1 MKYMIKEVYDKI
13 KKGGNMVLKPLM
25 SYRRFLLGMLFLLVL
40 IMTGC
45 SHSEQKG
52 TPVDISYLN
61 KKETK
66 LVAETHYLE
75 STNTKDMIVEVL
87 TLLCSVPDNKELKAT
102 LTSGINIITYSY
114 DGEQVI
120 VSLGEKYKELSGTT
134 EVLTRAALVRSLTN
148 IPDVNYVMLT
158 VNGESLT
165 DLSGNAI
172 GAMTADMFVNN
183 AGTQVEKVESKV
195 TLRLYFANETGD
207 GLMAVNRELTHNADL
222 SNVPMEKLVVEQLI
236 SGPASDET
244 FPTISPDTKLVNI
257 TVKDGVCYLTFDS
270 AMLTAVNNVT
280 TDVTIYS
287 IVNSLVELSNI
298 NKVQISIDGNKD
310 GKFRDKYE
318 ASTIFERNLSLVN

>member
-1 MKYMIKEVYDKI
+1 MNFGSVGRRHMVFPVLVIACLMMILTD
-13 KKGGNMVLKPLM
+13 
-25 SYRRFLLGMLFLLVL
+25 
-40 IMTGC
+40 GC
-45 SHSEQKG
+45 SKTEEKG

-61 KKETK
+61 KNETK
-66 LVAETHYLE
+66 LVTETHYFE
-75 STNTKDMIVEVL
+75 SEDTKERIVEVL

-102 LTSGINIITYSY
+102 LTTGINIITYSY

-120 VSLGEKYKELSGTT
+120 VSLGEKYRELPKTT

-148 IPDVNYVMLT
+148 IPGVRYVMIT

-172 GAMTADMFVNN
+172 GIMTADMFVDN
-183 AGTQVEKVESKV
+183 AGTQVETVESKV
-195 TLRLYFANETGD
+195 NLRLYFANESGD
-207 GLMAVNRELTHNADL
+207 GLITVNRELTHNADV

-236 SGPASDET
+236 RGPANDKSY
-244 FPTISPDTKLVNI
+244 PTISPGTKLINS

-270 AMLTAVNNVT
+270 TLITAVNNVT

-298 NKVQISIDGNKD
+298 NKVQIAIEGNKD

-318 ASTIFERNLSLVN
+318 LSTVFERNLSLVEQ

>member
-1 MKYMIKEVYDKI
+1 M
-13 KKGGNMVLKPLM
+13 NQKPLK
-25 SYRRFLLGMLFLLVL
+25 RCHKVLFLLGLMQLLAVL
-40 IMTGC
+40 LAGC
-45 SHSEQKG
+45 SSEEPQG
-52 TPVDISYLN
+52 TPIDISYLN

-66 LVAETHYLE
+66 LVTETHYLT
-75 STNTKDMIVEVL
+75 STDTKDMIVEVL

-102 LTSGINIITYSY
+102 LTSGINVITYSY

-120 VSLGEKYKELSGTT
+120 VSLGEKYRELSRTT

-148 IPDVNYVMLT
+148 IPEVNYVMLT

-165 DLSGNAI
+165 DMSGNAI
-172 GAMTADMFVNN
+172 GIMTSDMFVNN
-183 AGTQVEKVESKV
+183 AGAQVETVDSTV
-195 TLRLYFANETGD
+195 TLRLYFANEEGS
-207 GLMAVNRELTHNADL
+207 GLVAVNRELAHNADV

-236 SGPASDET
+236 SGPVNGET
-244 FPTISPDTKLVNI
+244 WPTISPDTKLVNI
-257 TVKDGVCYLTFDS
+257 TVRDNICYLTFDS
-270 AMLTAVNNVT
+270 AILTAVNNVT

-318 ASTIFERNLSLVN
+318 ASTVFERNLSLVN

>member
-1 MKYMIKEVYDKI
+1 MNFGSVGRRHMVFPVLVIACLMMILTD
-13 KKGGNMVLKPLM
+13 
-25 SYRRFLLGMLFLLVL
+25 
-40 IMTGC
+40 GC
-45 SHSEQKG
+45 SKTEEKG

-61 KKETK
+61 KNETK
-66 LVAETHYLE
+66 LVTETHYFE
-75 STNTKDMIVEVL
+75 SEDTKERIVEVL

-102 LTSGINIITYSY
+102 LTTGINIITYSY

-120 VSLGEKYKELSGTT
+120 VSLGEKYRELPKTT

-148 IPDVNYVMLT
+148 IPGVRYVMIT

-172 GAMTADMFVNN
+172 GIMTADMFVDS
-183 AGTQVEKVESKV
+183 AGTQVETVESKV
-195 TLRLYFANETGD
+195 NLRLYFANESGD
-207 GLMAVNRELTHNADL
+207 GLITVNRELTHNADV

-236 SGPASDET
+236 SGPANDKSY
-244 FPTISPDTKLVNI
+244 PTISPGTKLINS

-270 AMLTAVNNVT
+270 TLITAVNNVT

-298 NKVQISIDGNKD
+298 NKVQIAIEGNKD

-318 ASTIFERNLSLVN
+318 LSTVFERNLSLVEQ

>member
-1 MKYMIKEVYDKI
+1 MNFGSVGRRHMVFPVLVIACLMMILTD
-13 KKGGNMVLKPLM
+13 
-25 SYRRFLLGMLFLLVL
+25 
-40 IMTGC
+40 GC
-45 SHSEQKG
+45 SKTEEKG

-61 KKETK
+61 KNETK
-66 LVAETHYLE
+66 LVTETHYFE
-75 STNTKDMIVEVL
+75 SEDTKERIVEVL

-102 LTSGINIITYSY
+102 LTTGINIITYSY

-120 VSLGEKYKELSGTT
+120 VSLGEKYRELPKTT

-148 IPDVNYVMLT
+148 IPGVRYVMIT

-172 GAMTADMFVNN
+172 GIMTADMFVDN
-183 AGTQVEKVESKV
+183 AGTQVETVESKV
-195 TLRLYFANETGD
+195 NLRLYFANKSGD
-207 GLMAVNRELTHNADL
+207 GLITVNRELTHNADV

-236 SGPASDET
+236 SGPANDKSY
-244 FPTISPDTKLVNI
+244 PTISPGTKLINS

-270 AMLTAVNNVT
+270 TLITAVNNVT

-298 NKVQISIDGNKD
+298 NKVQIAIEGNKD

-318 ASTIFERNLSLVN
+318 LSTVFERNLSLVEQ

>member
-1 MKYMIKEVYDKI
+1 
-13 KKGGNMVLKPLM
+13 MVLMP
-25 SYRRFLLGMLFLLVL
+25 SGRYRRVLLLLGMLFLPVL
-40 IMTGC
+40 IMAGC
-45 SHSEQKG
+45 SPSEQKG
-52 TPVDISYLN
+52 TAVDISYLN

-66 LVAETHYLE
+66 LVTETHYLE
-75 STNTKDMIVEVL
+75 STDTKDMIVEVL

-207 GLMAVNRELTHNADL
+207 GLVAVNRELTHNADL
-222 SNVPMEKLVVEQLI
+222 SNVSMEKLVVEQLI

-244 FPTISPDTKLVNI
+244 FPTVSPDTKLVNI
-257 TVKDGVCYLTFDS
+257 TVKDGVCYLIFDS

-298 NKVQISIDGNKD
+298 NKVQISIEGNKD

>member
-1 MKYMIKEVYDKI
+1 MDW
-13 KKGGNMVLKPLM
+13 KPLRG
-25 SYRRFLLGMLFLLVL
+25 YHKVLFLLSLLFLSTVL
-40 IMTGC
+40 MTGC
-45 SHSEQKG
+45 SEEEPQG
-52 TPVDISYLN
+52 TPIDISYLN
-61 KKETK
+61 KNETK
-66 LVAETHYLE
+66 LVTEKHYLT
-75 STNTKDMIVEVL
+75 STDTKDMIVEVL

-120 VSLGEKYKELSGTT
+120 VSLGEKYKELSRTT

-165 DLSGNAI
+165 DTSGNAI
-172 GAMTADMFVNN
+172 GVMTSDMFVNN
-183 AGTQVEKVESKV
+183 AGAQVETVNSTV
-195 TLRLYFANETGD
+195 TLRLYFANEDGD
-207 GLMAVNRELTHNADL
+207 GLVAVNRELAHNADI

-236 SGPASDET
+236 SGPKNNET
-244 FPTISPDTKLVNI
+244 YPTISPDTKLVNI
-257 TVKDGVCYLTFDS
+257 TVRDNICYLTFDS
-270 AMLTAVNNVT
+270 AILTAVNNVT

-318 ASTIFERNLSLVN
+318 ASTVFERNLSLIN

>member
-1 MKYMIKEVYDKI
+1 
-13 KKGGNMVLKPLM
+13 MVLKPLRR
-25 SYRRFLLGMLFLLVL
+25 YRRFWLLLGMLFFPVLL
-40 IMTGC
+40 MTGC
-45 SHSEQKG
+45 SHAEQKG
-52 TPVDISYLN
+52 TAVDISYLN

-75 STNTKDMIVEVL
+75 STDTKDMIVEVL

-207 GLMAVNRELTHNADL
+207 GLVAVNRELTHNADL

-244 FPTISPDTKLVNI
+244 FPTVSPDTKLVNI

-270 AMLTAVNNVT
+270 TMLTAVNNVT
-280 TDVTIYS
+280 TDVTIYP

>member
-1 MKYMIKEVYDKI
+1 MDW
-13 KKGGNMVLKPLM
+13 KPLRG
-25 SYRRFLLGMLFLLVL
+25 YRKVFFLLGLMLLAAVL
-40 IMTGC
+40 ATGC
-45 SHSEQKG
+45 SKEEPQG

-61 KKETK
+61 KSETK
-66 LVAETHYLE
+66 LVTERHYLT
-75 STNTKDMIVEVL
+75 STDTKDMIVEVL

-120 VSLGEKYKELSGTT
+120 VSLGEKYKELSRTT

-148 IPDVNYVMLT
+148 IPEVNYVMLT

-165 DLSGNAI
+165 DTSGNAI
-172 GAMTADMFVNN
+172 GAMTSDMFVNN
-183 AGTQVEKVESKV
+183 AGAQVEAVDSTV
-195 TLRLYFANETGD
+195 TLRLYFANEEGD
-207 GLMAVNRELTHNADL
+207 GLVAVNRELAHNADI

-236 SGPASDET
+236 SGPANDDT
-244 FPTISPDTKLVNI
+244 YPTISPDTKLVNI
-257 TVKDGVCYLTFDS
+257 TVRDNICYLTFDS

-280 TDVTIYS
+280 TDVTVYS
-287 IVNSLVELSNI
+287 LVNSLVELSNI

-318 ASTIFERNLSLVN
+318 ASTVFERNLLLVD

>member
-1 MKYMIKEVYDKI
+1 MEFKAIGRYHK
-13 KKGGNMVLKPLM
+13 VL
-25 SYRRFLLGMLFLLVL
+25 FLLGLMLLSVVSV
-40 IMTGC
+40 TGC
-45 SHSEQKG
+45 SKEEPQG

-61 KKETK
+61 KSETK
-66 LVAETHYLE
+66 LVKEKHYLT
-75 STNTKDMIVEVL
+75 STDTKDMIVEVL

-120 VSLGEKYKELSGTT
+120 VSLGEKYKELSRTT

-148 IPDVNYVMLT
+148 IPEVNYVMLT

-165 DLSGNAI
+165 DTSGNAI
-172 GAMTADMFVNN
+172 GAMTADMFVNS
-183 AGTQVEKVESKV
+183 AGTQVEAVESTV
-195 TLRLYFANETGD
+195 TLRLYFANEDGD
-207 GLMAVNRELTHNADL
+207 GLIAVNRELAHNADI

-236 SGPASDET
+236 SGPANDET
-244 FPTISPDTKLVNI
+244 YPTISPDTKLVNI
-257 TVKDGVCYLTFDS
+257 TVRDNICYLTFDS

-287 IVNSLVELSNI
+287 LVNSLVELSNI

-318 ASTIFERNLSLVN
+318 ASTVFERNLSLVE

>member
-1 MKYMIKEVYDKI
+1 MDW
-13 KKGGNMVLKPLM
+13 KPLRG
-25 SYRRFLLGMLFLLVL
+25 YRKVFFLLGLMLLAAALA
-40 IMTGC
+40 TGC
-45 SHSEQKG
+45 SKEEPQG

-61 KKETK
+61 KSETK
-66 LVAETHYLE
+66 LVTERHYLT
-75 STNTKDMIVEVL
+75 STDTKDMIVEVL

-120 VSLGEKYKELSGTT
+120 VSLGEKYKELSRTT

-148 IPDVNYVMLT
+148 IPEVNYVMLT

-165 DLSGNAI
+165 DTSGNAI
-172 GAMTADMFVNN
+172 GAITSDMFVNN
-183 AGTQVEKVESKV
+183 AGAQVEAVDSTV
-195 TLRLYFANETGD
+195 TLRLYFANEEGD
-207 GLMAVNRELTHNADL
+207 GLVAVNRELAHNADI

-236 SGPASDET
+236 SGPANDDT
-244 FPTISPDTKLVNI
+244 YPTISPDTKLVNI
-257 TVKDGVCYLTFDS
+257 TVRDNICYLTFDS

-280 TDVTIYS
+280 TDVTVYS
-287 IVNSLVELSNI
+287 LVNSLVELSNI

-318 ASTIFERNLSLVN
+318 ASTVFERNLLLVD

>member
-1 MKYMIKEVYDKI
+1 MNFGSVGRRHMVFPVLVIACLMMILTD
-13 KKGGNMVLKPLM
+13 
-25 SYRRFLLGMLFLLVL
+25 
-40 IMTGC
+40 GC
-45 SHSEQKG
+45 SKTEEKG

-61 KKETK
+61 KNETK
-66 LVAETHYLE
+66 LVTETHYFE
-75 STNTKDMIVEVL
+75 SEDTKERIVEVL

-102 LTSGINIITYSY
+102 LTTGINIITYSY

-120 VSLGEKYKELSGTT
+120 VSLGEKYKELPKTT

-148 IPDVNYVMLT
+148 IPGVRYVMIT

-172 GAMTADMFVNN
+172 GIMTADMFVDN
-183 AGTQVEKVESKV
+183 AGTQVETVESKV
-195 TLRLYFANETGD
+195 NLRLYFANESGD
-207 GLMAVNRELTHNADL
+207 GLITVNRELTHNADV

-236 SGPASDET
+236 SGPANDKSY
-244 FPTISPDTKLVNI
+244 PTISPGTKLINS

-270 AMLTAVNNVT
+270 TLITAVNNVT

-298 NKVQISIDGNKD
+298 NKVQIAIEGNKD

-318 ASTIFERNLSLVN
+318 LSTVFERNLSLVEQ

>member
-1 MKYMIKEVYDKI
+1 
-13 KKGGNMVLKPLM
+13 
-25 SYRRFLLGMLFLLVL
+25 
-40 IMTGC
+40 MTGC
-45 SHSEQKG
+45 SPSEQKG
-52 TPVDISYLN
+52 TAVDISYLN

-66 LVAETHYLE
+66 LVTETHYLE
-75 STNTKDMIVEVL
+75 STDTKDMIVEVL

-207 GLMAVNRELTHNADL
+207 GLVAVNRELTHNADL
-222 SNVPMEKLVVEQLI
+222 SNVSMEKLVVEQLI

-244 FPTISPDTKLVNI
+244 FPTVSPDTKLVNI

-270 AMLTAVNNVT
+270 AMLTAVDNVT

>member
-1 MKYMIKEVYDKI
+1 MNFGSVGRRHMVFPVLVIACLMMILTD
-13 KKGGNMVLKPLM
+13 
-25 SYRRFLLGMLFLLVL
+25 
-40 IMTGC
+40 GC
-45 SHSEQKG
+45 SKTEEKG

-61 KKETK
+61 KNETK
-66 LVAETHYLE
+66 LVTETHYFE
-75 STNTKDMIVEVL
+75 SEDTKERIVEVL

-102 LTSGINIITYSY
+102 LTTGINIITYSY

-120 VSLGEKYKELSGTT
+120 VSLGEKYRELPKTT

-148 IPDVNYVMLT
+148 IPGVRYVMIT

-172 GAMTADMFVNN
+172 GIMTVDMFVDN
-183 AGTQVEKVESKV
+183 AGTQVETVESKV
-195 TLRLYFANETGD
+195 NLRLYFANESGD
-207 GLMAVNRELTHNADL
+207 GLITVNRELTHNADV

-236 SGPASDET
+236 SGPANDKSY
-244 FPTISPDTKLVNI
+244 PTISPGTKLINS

-270 AMLTAVNNVT
+270 TLITAVNNVT

-298 NKVQISIDGNKD
+298 NKVQIAIEGNKD

-318 ASTIFERNLSLVN
+318 LSTVFERNLSLVEQ

>member
-1 MKYMIKEVYDKI
+1 MYK
-13 KKGGNMVLKPLM
+13 
-25 SYRRFLLGMLFLLVL
+25 RQ
-40 IMTGC
+40 GC
-45 SHSEQKG
+45 SHAEQKG
-52 TPVDISYLN
+52 TAVDISYLN

-75 STNTKDMIVEVL
+75 STDTKDMIVEVL

-207 GLMAVNRELTHNADL
+207 GLVAVNRELTHNADL

-244 FPTISPDTKLVNI
+244 FPTVSPDTKLVNI

-270 AMLTAVNNVT
+270 TMLTAVNNVT